1 MCLRI
6 CTVNYKE
13 RTRVLWDGP
22 IAGLKG
28 CETSGFAIG
37 ILVNAKADDGH
48 GGDACEREAV
58 VGRCRGKVNYHRRE

>member
-1 MCLRI
+1 
-6 CTVNYKE
+6 
-13 RTRVLWDGP
+13 VLWDGP

-37 ILVNAKADDGH
+37 ILVNAKADNGH
-48 GGDACEREAV
+48 GGYACEREAV